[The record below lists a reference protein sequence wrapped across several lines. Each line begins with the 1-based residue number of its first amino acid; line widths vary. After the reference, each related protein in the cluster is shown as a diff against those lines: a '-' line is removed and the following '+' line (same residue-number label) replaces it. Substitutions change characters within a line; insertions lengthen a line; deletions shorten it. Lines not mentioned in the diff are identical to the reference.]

1 MNVKEIKAKIKNST
15 TLRFSVSDGLY
26 IKPNKDKKSGA
37 WELRYTM
44 NKKRHFMTLK
54 GSNFPDRT
62 LSDARIEAALINQK
76 IKNGVDPLA
85 ERVRQGQETIITM
98 NDLFN
103 DWFKDKSK
111 EIESSHLLER
121 QYNKDIKPYIGKLKI
136 DDVNAR
142 DIRAIIKNIANDGR
156 PSISSKCLHLCKNLF
171 KHAQTLDLTKSNPA
185 AAFSQKDAG
194 GQSKSRDR
202 VLSLQEI
209 ETTFNVLR
217 ENSTIFTRDN
227 YLAMVLLLIFGNRKT
242 ELTQAKWDEF
252 DFKEKV
258 WNLGK
263 RNKKKKYIQIPIADE
278 VIPVFEE
285 LKVKSCGS
293 EYVFP
298 ARKVSKK
305 GHMCENTLNHAL
317 AKMFGKSVSKKSYP
331 DLLEPRGIKH
341 FTIHDLRR
349 TCRSLFAELGYEGNE
364 VTRYLNHTITGVA
377 GIYNR
382 YDYLDERRK
391 LASIMANQILPIAKI
406 PMVSKGN
413 NLSE

>member
-171 KHAQTLDLTKSNPA
+171 KHAHTLDLTKSNPA

-209 ETTFNVLR
+209 ETTFDVLR

-349 TCRSLFAELGYEGNE
+349 TCRSLLAELGYEGNE

-391 LASIMANQILPIAKI
+391 LASIMANQILPRAKI
-406 PMVSKGN
+406 SMVSKGN

>member
-1 MNVKEIKAKIKNST
+1 MNVKEIKAKIKNSS

-37 WELRYTM
+37 WELRYTI
-44 NKKRHFMTLK
+44 NNKRHFMTLK
-54 GSNFPDRT
+54 GSNFPDKS
-62 LSDARIEAALINQK
+62 LSDARIEAALIKQK
-76 IKNGVDPLA
+76 IKSGIDPLA
-85 ERVRQGQETIITM
+85 ERARQSESDIITI
-98 NDLFN
+98 NDLFDDFYSIKLQKLDN
-103 DWFKDKSK
+103 PKIPLRIFN
-111 EIESSHLLER
+111 
-121 QYNKDIKPYIGKLKI
+121 QNIKPTIGKLKI

-142 DIRAIIKNIANDGR
+142 DIRSIITKVNEDGR
-156 PSISSKCLHLCKNLF
+156 PSISNKSLLLCKKLF
-171 KHAQTLDLTKSNPA
+171 DHAIKLDLTQKNPA
-185 AAFSQKDAG
+185 APFNESDAG
-194 GQSKSRDR
+194 GPSKSRDR
-202 VLSLQEI
+202 ALSLQEI
-209 ETTFNVLR
+209 ETTFDVLR
-217 ENSTIFTRDN
+217 ENPSVFTRDN

-242 ELTQAKWDEF
+242 ELTQAKWEEF

-263 RNKKKKYIQIPIADE
+263 RNKKKVHIQIPIADE

-317 AKMFGKSVSKKSYP
+317 AKMFGKSISKKSYP
-331 DLLEPRGIKH
+331 NLLEPKGIKH

-349 TCRSLFAELGYEGNE
+349 TCRSLLAELGYEGND
-364 VTRYLNHTITGVA
+364 VTRYLNHTIRGVA

-391 LASIMANQILPIAKI
+391 LVSIMANQILPRAKI
-406 PMVSKGN
+406 SMVPKGI

>member
-1 MNVKEIKAKIKNST
+1 MNVKEIKEKIKNSS

-26 IKPNKDKKSGA
+26 IKPSKDKKSGA
-37 WELRYTM
+37 WELRYTI
-44 NKKRHFMTLK
+44 NNKRHFMTLK
-54 GSNFPDRT
+54 GSNFPDKS
-62 LSDARIEAALINQK
+62 LSDARIEAALIKQK
-76 IKNGVDPLA
+76 IKSGIDPLA
-85 ERVRQGQETIITM
+85 ERARQSESDIITI
-98 NDLFN
+98 NDLFDDFYSIKLQKLDN
-103 DWFKDKSK
+103 PKIPLRIFN
-111 EIESSHLLER
+111 
-121 QYNKDIKPYIGKLKI
+121 QNIKPTIGKLKI

-142 DIRAIIKNIANDGR
+142 DIRSIITKVNEDGR
-156 PSISSKCLHLCKNLF
+156 PSISNKSLLLCKKLF
-171 KHAQTLDLTKSNPA
+171 DHAIKLDLTQKNPA
-185 AAFSQKDAG
+185 APFNESDAG
-194 GQSKSRDR
+194 GPSKSRDR
-202 VLSLQEI
+202 ALSLQEI
-209 ETTFNVLR
+209 ETTFDVLR
-217 ENSTIFTRDN
+217 ENPSVFTRDN

-242 ELTQAKWDEF
+242 ELTQAKWEEF

-263 RNKKKKYIQIPIADE
+263 RNKKKVHIQIPIADE

-317 AKMFGKSVSKKSYP
+317 AKMFGKSISKKSYP
-331 DLLEPRGIKH
+331 NLLEPKGIKH

-349 TCRSLFAELGYEGNE
+349 TCRSLLAELGYEGND
-364 VTRYLNHTITGVA
+364 VTRYLNHTIRGVA

-391 LASIMANQILPIAKI
+391 LVSIMANQILPRAKI
-406 PMVSKGN
+406 SMIPKGI

>member
-37 WELRYTM
+37 WELRYTI

-85 ERVRQGQETIITM
+85 ERMRQGQETIITM

-103 DWFKDKSK
+103 DWFKDKTK

-156 PSISSKCLHLCKNLF
+156 PSISSKCLYLCKKLF
-171 KHAQTLDLTKSNPA
+171 KHANTLDLTKSNPA

-209 ETTFNVLR
+209 ETTFDVLR

-278 VIPVFEE
+278 VIPIFEE

-331 DLLEPRGIKH
+331 NLLEPKGIKH

-364 VTRYLNHTITGVA
+364 VTRYLNHTIRGVA

-391 LASIMANQILPIAKI
+391 LASIMANQILPRAKI

>member
-26 IKPNKDKKSGA
+26 IKPSKDKKSGA

-54 GSNFPDRT
+54 GCNFPDMS
-62 LSDARIEAALINQK
+62 LSDARIESGLIKQQ

-85 ERVRQGQETIITM
+85 ERARQIGSDIITI
-98 NDLFN
+98 NDLF
-103 DWFKDKSK
+103 DDLYSAKLIK
-111 EIESSHLLER
+111 LENPDIPLKIF
-121 QYNKDIKPYIGKLKI
+121 NKNIKPTIGKLKI

-142 DIRAIIKNIANDGR
+142 DIRAIITKVNESGR
-156 PSISSKCLHLCKNLF
+156 PSISNKALLLCKNLF
-171 KHAQTLDLTKSNPA
+171 EHGAKLGLTQKNPA
-185 AAFSQKDAG
+185 APFNESDAG
-194 GQSKSRDR
+194 GPSKSRDR
-202 VLSLQEI
+202 ALSLQEI
-209 ETTFNVLR
+209 ETTFDVLR

-227 YLAMVLLLIFGNRKT
+227 YLVMVLLLIFGNRKT
-242 ELTQAKWDEF
+242 ELTEAKWEEF
-252 DFKEKV
+252 DFNEKI

-263 RNKKKKYIQIPIADE
+263 RNKKKKHIQIPIADE
-278 VIPVFEE
+278 VIPIFEE

-298 ARKVSKK
+298 ARKASKK

-317 AKMFGKSVSKKSYP
+317 AKMFSKSVSKKSYP
-331 DLLEPRGIKH
+331 NLLEPRGIKQ

-364 VTRYLNHTITGVA
+364 VTRYLNHTIRGVA

-391 LASIMANQILPIAKI
+391 LASIMANQILPRAKI
-406 PMVSKGN
+406 LMTSKGI